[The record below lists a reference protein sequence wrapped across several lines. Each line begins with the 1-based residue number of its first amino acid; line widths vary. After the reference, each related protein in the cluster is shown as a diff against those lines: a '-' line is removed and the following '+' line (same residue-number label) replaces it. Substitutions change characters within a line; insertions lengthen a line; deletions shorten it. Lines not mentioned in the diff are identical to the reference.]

1 MDIRVTENNLAQA
14 LALHRENPVVDAHLD
29 LAGEILLRHQA
40 GEEDVIRR
48 HYLSDF
54 KKAGIRLVVSSVFV
68 ENDNLKDGWQNALK
82 QIAALKKEVSGLDEL
97 TFIESSRDLEQL
109 LKGEKTGILLYME
122 GLDCIGEDIDRINE
136 LFKLG
141 VRGASLTWSRP
152 NALAVGCCKAA
163 EHRQIFGPLTEAGV
177 RAVKRLEELSMFVDV
192 SHLNDDGFEDLCR
205 IAERSF
211 IATHSG
217 SRYICDSYRNL
228 TDDQMRRLSAQGGV
242 MGMNGCQCIAG
253 SLLGNHLEML
263 CRHIEYETAKLGA
276 EHVGYGFDLCDS
288 YDQADAALKGTK
300 HVRRNDCLLNHGQV
314 PLVSAALLQ
323 RGMDEESVKKIMG
336 GNFLCYFR
344 SILPGFTT

>member
-29 LAGEILLRHQA
+29 LAGEIFLRHQA

-109 LKGEKTGILLYME
+109 LKGEKIGILLYME

-217 SRYICDSYRNL
+217 SRYIFDSYRNL
-228 TDDQMRRLSAQGGV
+228 TDDQMRRFFWEITWKCSAV
-242 MGMNGCQCIAG
+242 
-253 SLLGNHLEML
+253 
-263 CRHIEYETAKLGA
+263 T
-276 EHVGYGFDLCDS
+276 
-288 YDQADAALKGTK
+288 
-300 HVRRNDCLLNHGQV
+300 
-314 PLVSAALLQ
+314 
-323 RGMDEESVKKIMG
+323 
-336 GNFLCYFR
+336 
-344 SILPGFTT
+344 

>member
-109 LKGEKTGILLYME
+109 LKGEKIGILLYME

-163 EHRQIFGPLTEAGV
+163 EHRQIFGPLRV
-177 RAVKRLEELSMFVDV
+177 IHV
-192 SHLNDDGFEDLCR
+192 C
-205 IAERSF
+205 
-211 IATHSG
+211 
-217 SRYICDSYRNL
+217 
-228 TDDQMRRLSAQGGV
+228 
-242 MGMNGCQCIAG
+242 GC
-253 SLLGNHLEML
+253 EPF
-263 CRHIEYETAKLGA
+263 K
-276 EHVGYGFDLCDS
+276 
-288 YDQADAALKGTK
+288 
-300 HVRRNDCLLNHGQV
+300 
-314 PLVSAALLQ
+314 
-323 RGMDEESVKKIMG
+323 
-336 GNFLCYFR
+336 
-344 SILPGFTT
+344 